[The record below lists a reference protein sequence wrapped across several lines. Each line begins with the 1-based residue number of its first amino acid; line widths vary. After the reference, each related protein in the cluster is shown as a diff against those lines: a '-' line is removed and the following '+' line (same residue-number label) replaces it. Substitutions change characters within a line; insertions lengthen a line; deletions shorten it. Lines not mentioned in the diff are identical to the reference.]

1 MTIKLVDNG
10 TEGVLLLD
18 GRLDSNSAPDAEEIF
33 LQMSE
38 RFDRLVLNM
47 ARVNYISS
55 AGLRAI
61 KRIYL
66 AMRKKGGELVLTN
79 VNRIVMEVF
88 EITKFVGF
96 LTFE

>member
-10 TEGVLLLD
+10 SEGVLLLD
-18 GRLDSNSAPDAEEIF
+18 GRLDSNSSPDAEEIF

-61 KRIYL
+61 KRVYL

-79 VNRIVMEVF
+79 VSRIVMEVF

>member
-18 GRLDSNSAPDAEEIF
+18 GRLDSNSSPDAEEIF

-66 AMRKKGGELVLTN
+66 AMRKKGGELVLTK
-79 VNRIVMEVF
+79 VSRIVMEVF